1 MSTLVLILV
10 TGVGLGALY
19 FLVASGLSLIY
30 GLMHVLNF
38 AHGAFLTAGAY
49 AAWVAMGRLSGLGGW
64 AFPLSVVIGMVVG
77 AIIGAAV
84 EFCLI
89 RPLYQ
94 RHIEQVLVTVGL
106 GLMAVALFTGIW
118 GADPQPFAR
127 PEWTRQTTDL
137 FGAAIPNDR
146 FLLIVAAGLL
156 LAGLLALLKYTRIGL
171 VIRAGVEN
179 RTMVQALGIDVRR
192 TFTLVFA
199 LGGAAAALGG
209 VLGSVYLGSVS
220 PGQGTALLIFAFIVV
235 VIGGFGSI
243 GGTAIAALLVGLVQQ
258 MANYYVGSGIGDVS
272 VVLLLAAV
280 LLVRPGRIDGQDGMT
295 DLAQKLTD
303 WPRRPPAR
311 PPRDAPA
318 GGAGCRW

>member
-1 MSTLVLILV
+1 MSSLVLILI

-49 AAWVAMGRLSGLGGW
+49 AAWVASTSVSGLGGW
-64 AFPLSVVIGMVVG
+64 SFPAALMVGIVVG
-77 AIIGAAV
+77 AVIGAAV
-84 EFCLI
+84 EFFLI
-89 RPLYQ
+89 RPLYR

-118 GADPQPFAR
+118 GPDPQPFPR
-127 PEWTRQTTDL
+127 PAWTTETTTIA
-137 FGAAIPNDR
+137 GAAIPNDR
-146 FLLIVAAGLL
+146 FLLIGAAGLL
-156 LAGLLALLKYTRIGL
+156 LIGLLGLLKYTRIGL
-171 VIRAGVEN
+171 IIRAGVEN

-220 PGQGTALLIFAFIVV
+220 PGQGTALLIYAFIVV

-243 GGTAIAALLVGLVQQ
+243 GGTAVAALVVGLVQQ
-258 MANYYVGSGIGDVS
+258 LANYYLSSGIGDVS

-280 LLVRPGRIDGQDGMT
+280 LLVRPAGLAGRT
-295 DLAQKLTD
+295 A
-303 WPRRPPAR
+303 
-311 PPRDAPA
+311 
-318 GGAGCRW
+318 

>member
-1 MSTLVLILV
+1 MSTLILILV

-49 AAWVAMGRLSGLGGW
+49 AAWVAMGQLSGLGGW
-64 AFPLSVVIGMVVG
+64 AFPLAIVIGMVCG

-89 RPLYQ
+89 RPLYR

-118 GADPQPFAR
+118 GADPQPFPR
-127 PEWTRQTTDL
+127 PEWTRQTTDIL
-137 FGAAIPNDR
+137 GAAIPNDR
-146 FLLIVAAGLL
+146 FLLILAAGLL
-156 LAGLLALLKYTRIGL
+156 LAGLVALLRYTRIGL
-171 VIRAGVEN
+171 IIRAGVEN

-280 LLVRPGRIDGQDGMT
+280 LLVRPAGLTGRT
-295 DLAQKLTD
+295 A
-303 WPRRPPAR
+303 
-311 PPRDAPA
+311 
-318 GGAGCRW
+318 

>member
-1 MSTLVLILV
+1 MSTLILILV

-49 AAWVAMGRLSGLGGW
+49 AAWVAMGQLSGLGGW
-64 AFPLSVVIGMVVG
+64 AFPLAVVIGMLCG

-118 GADPQPFAR
+118 GADPQPFPR
-127 PEWTRQTTDL
+127 PDWTRATTDIG
-137 FGAAIPNDR
+137 GAAIPNDR
-146 FLLIVAAGLL
+146 FLLIAAAGLL
-156 LAGLLALLKYTRIGL
+156 LAGLVALLRYTRIGL

-280 LLVRPGRIDGQDGMT
+280 LLVRPAGLTGRT
-295 DLAQKLTD
+295 A
-303 WPRRPPAR
+303 
-311 PPRDAPA
+311 
-318 GGAGCRW
+318 

>member
-1 MSTLVLILV
+1 MSSLILILV

-49 AAWVAMGRLSGLGGW
+49 AAWVAMGQLSGLGGW
-64 AFPLSVVIGMVVG
+64 AFPLAIVIGMVCG

-89 RPLYQ
+89 RPLYK

-118 GADPQPFAR
+118 GADPQPFPR
-127 PEWTRQTTDL
+127 PDWTRATTDIG
-137 FGAAIPNDR
+137 GAAIPNDR
-146 FLLIVAAGLL
+146 FLLIAAAGLL
-156 LAGLLALLKYTRIGL
+156 LAGLIALLRYTRIGL

-280 LLVRPGRIDGQDGMT
+280 LLVRPAGLTGRT
-295 DLAQKLTD
+295 A
-303 WPRRPPAR
+303 
-311 PPRDAPA
+311 
-318 GGAGCRW
+318 

>member
-1 MSTLVLILV
+1 MSTLILILV

-49 AAWVAMGRLSGLGGW
+49 ASWVAMGQLSGLGGW
-64 AFPLSVVIGMVVG
+64 AFPLAVVIGMAFG
-77 AIIGAAV
+77 AIVGAAV
-84 EFCLI
+84 EFGLI
-89 RPLYQ
+89 RPLY
-94 RHIEQVLVTVGL
+94 RRPIEQVLVTVGL

-118 GADPQPFAR
+118 GADPQPFPR
-127 PEWTRQTTDL
+127 PEWTRSTTDIG
-137 FGAAIPNDR
+137 GAAIPNDR
-146 FLLIVAAGLL
+146 FLLIAAAGLL
-156 LAGLLALLKYTRIGL
+156 LIGLVALLRYTRIGL

-199 LGGAAAALGG
+199 LGGAAAGLGG

-280 LLVRPGRIDGQDGMT
+280 LLVRPAGLAGRT
-295 DLAQKLTD
+295 A
-303 WPRRPPAR
+303 
-311 PPRDAPA
+311 
-318 GGAGCRW
+318 

>member
-1 MSTLVLILV
+1 MSTLILILV

-49 AAWVAMGRLSGLGGW
+49 AAWVAMGQLSGLGGW
-64 AFPLSVVIGMVVG
+64 AFPLSIVIGMLFG

-89 RPLYQ
+89 RPLYR

-118 GADPQPFAR
+118 GADPQPFPR
-127 PEWTRQTTDL
+127 PEWTRQTTDIL
-137 FGAAIPNDR
+137 GAAIPNDR
-146 FLLIVAAGLL
+146 FLLILAAGLL
-156 LAGLLALLKYTRIGL
+156 LAGLIALLRYTRIGL

-280 LLVRPGRIDGQDGMT
+280 LLVRPAGLTGRT
-295 DLAQKLTD
+295 A
-303 WPRRPPAR
+303 
-311 PPRDAPA
+311 
-318 GGAGCRW
+318 

>member
-1 MSTLVLILV
+1 MSTLILILV

-49 AAWVAMGRLSGLGGW
+49 ASWVAMGRLAGLGGW
-64 AFPLSVVIGMVVG
+64 AFPLAVAIGMVCG
-77 AIIGAAV
+77 AIVGAAV

-89 RPLYQ
+89 RPLYK

-118 GADPQPFAR
+118 GADPQPFPR
-127 PEWTRQTTDL
+127 PEWTRSTTDIG
-137 FGAAIPNDR
+137 GAAIPNDR
-146 FLLIVAAGLL
+146 FLLIAAAGVL
-156 LAGLLALLKYTRIGL
+156 LAGLVALLRYTRIGL
-171 VIRAGVEN
+171 IIRAGVEN

-280 LLVRPGRIDGQDGMT
+280 LLIR
-295 DLAQKLTD
+295 
-303 WPRRPPAR
+303 
-311 PPRDAPA
+311 PA
-318 GGAGCRW
+318 GLTGRTA